1 MTIQELKEQIE
12 DLNADLQKNIVNL
25 DNYQTEESVTKAK
38 INKSIVNIQKD
49 ILRLRISTQM
59 LFNELPMDK
68 LSDMKKQQAKEK
80 LFGGRSLWH

>member
-49 ILRLRISTQM
+49 ILRLRIATQM

-68 LSDMKKQQAKEK
+68 LPDMKKQQAKEK
-80 LFGGRSLWH
+80 LFGGRSL